1 MILSNSCVL
10 NERYTIQ
17 SVLGEVGPFDV
28 NYLAWDLKDEKEI
41 VVREYYPLQLT
52 KRAADGMLLEVHNA
66 DLFEYGLG
74 AYSAEGL
81 LLSKLEHAYV
91 AGCKDQFKQNG
102 TVYSVHNFVS
112 GASLGAHLKQQK
124 GKLTEE
130 EALPIIEKVLLA
142 LQASHERK
150 LYHGGVS
157 PRTILID
164 ANGEPLLHGFQAA
177 RFRLARECDSLP
189 EIIKPGYSAPEQTT
203 CESEEGP
210 WWDIYGAAA
219 TLFHMLTGQELPAA
233 SDGWSS
239 SKIKVAL
246 YRDALLSSEMCDV
259 LAVALA
265 FEEADRP
272 ESVVAFLDMLMQTQ
286 KVVHQLH
293 EGDGVPQF
301 EVGYGPEV
309 TPHEAVW
316 QNGLDVT
323 AAKVKIEKEVP
334 APAPHVEENEL
345 VESEMP
351 NVVPSPP
358 SQMISATPAPEV
370 LPPHEPEPQ
379 RSSGREQ
386 ELEVLLT
393 KMVKWQQV
401 FVAFILGIVVLAL
414 LGLVGGVFFGQGL
427 FQSSGNQPATAQVEA
442 SGPAAALAAAG
453 ALPEGEEPANE
464 EVVLPQEPGLANEA
478 TLVNEGADSVV
489 ESDESTVI
497 QQPTREDVL
506 RAQQQAESSLAQ
518 ALQVPAPVEETPA
531 NDPPPA
537 QVNTTPAQPVATPA
551 PEQPETQVE
560 ESVVTESNEGVFFTD
575 EELGVSIEE
584 PEDLSG
590 TRPNAGVNE
599 QESLFNY
606 YRVQGDSLMNQ
617 GFRVAALQ
625 WYRNALK
632 YNADDTYINEQIQVI
647 TTSINNEEQAIRASD
662 SLQARLEQVRDQNGI
677 FLLPDTPVLVRNE
690 AELRSQITYPI
701 AALEGG
707 ISGRVILRYMVDEQ
721 GRLQD
726 IKVVKGLKW
735 GLDEVVMDLLRNAAF
750 TPATFNGEPVKAWAT
765 FSTVFRIDN

>member
-1 MILSNSCVL
+1 MILANSCVL

-28 NYLAWDLKDEKEI
+28 NYLAWDLKDEKEV

-52 KRAADGMLLEVHNA
+52 KRAADGMLLEVHDA
-66 DLFEYGLG
+66 DVFEYGLG

-81 LLSKLEHAYV
+81 LLSKLVHENV

-102 TVYSVHNFVS
+102 TVYTVNNFVA
-112 GASLGAHLKQQK
+112 GASLAAYLKQQD
-124 GKLTEE
+124 GKLSEE

-157 PRTILID
+157 PKTILID
-164 ANGEPLLHGFQAA
+164 VNGVPVLHGFQAA
-177 RFRLARECDSLP
+177 RFKLARECDSLG
-189 EIIKPGYSAPEQTT
+189 EIIKPGYSAPEQIT
-203 CESEEGP
+203 CETEEGP

-265 FEEADRP
+265 FEEKDRP
-272 ESVVAFLDMLMQTQ
+272 ESITAFHELLMQTQ

-301 EVGYGPEV
+301 EVGYGAEV

-316 QNGLDVT
+316 QNGVDVT
-323 AAKVKIEKEVP
+323 AAKIKIETE
-334 APAPHVEENEL
+334 APAAVPHVEENEL

-351 NVVPSPP
+351 NVVPSTPP
-358 SQMISATPAPEV
+358 QMIPATPAPEA
-370 LPPHEPEPQ
+370 LPAHEPDPQPQ

-401 FVAFILGIVVLAL
+401 FVAFILGVVVLAL
-414 LGLVGGVFFGQGL
+414 LALVGSVFLGPTL
-427 FQSSGNQPATAQVEA
+427 FQQSGNQAATAQVESAAPATAMAA
-442 SGPAAALAAAG
+442 SGIETEAEEVDPENLALQALG
-453 ALPEGEEPANE
+453 AEEEAESEPASESPGATRTSAND
-464 EVVLPQEPGLANEA
+464 EPSN
-478 TLVNEGADSVV
+478 
-489 ESDESTVI
+489 
-497 QQPTREDVL
+497 RDVL
-506 RAQQQAESSLAQ
+506 LAQQQAEASLE
-518 ALQVPAPVEETPA
+518 ALQDPAPAVETPA
-531 NDPPPA
+531 PDPVAEQPA
-537 QVNTTPAQPVATPA
+537 QASPVETDVEQVSDTEDAAIVDGPA
-551 PEQPETQVE
+551 
-560 ESVVTESNEGVFFTD
+560 SDEGVFFTD
-575 EELGVSIEE
+575 EELGVAIEE
-584 PEDLSG
+584 PEVPTNSGPTRALS
-590 TRPNAGVNE
+590 E

-647 TTSINNEEQAIRASD
+647 TNSMNAEEQAVRAQD
-662 SLQARLEQVRDQNGI
+662 SLQARLEQVRDGNGI
-677 FLLPDTPVLVRNE
+677 FLLPDTPVMVVNE

-701 AALEGG
+701 AALKGG

-721 GRLQD
+721 GQLQD

-735 GLDEVVMDLLRNAAF
+735 GLEDVVMDLLRKAQF

-765 FSTVFRIDN
+765 FTTVFRIEN